1 MVCRRCSRGGRV
13 SDVASSNELPAG
25 TDAALPVTEV
35 RSLPPPERSTGSSAA
50 QGCVSAA
57 EPSDRSPGAGAGA
70 STAEDAAGP
79 ETAAGPAPPLQ
90 LPAAS
95 VAAAAGTEV
104 FKFSANGDT
113 TEMRPVFDK
122 SRNSR
127 AVGSSSTAWT
137 LPPCQ
142 VTVRPTDRGQF
153 WDEVKA
159 KVEGL
164 SAGAGP
170 AVPEVQPVP
179 SRVPA
184 SDPVGSTGQDKAGAA
199 ASSEGLQAFPVLQ
212 GATHNTYQPLAWQAL
227 TELRDAVGKY
237 GLSSAEVMQVL
248 RYFNASL
255 LTPFDIRSLARA
267 LFPLVEYDFFENKW
281 TQLAVRAVER
291 NRTLGQDDPRR
302 MVNIDM
308 LMGTGNYTRAE
319 GQAGY
324 EPLVQEQC
332 QQAGMAALV
341 QTLQLATP
349 QQPFATIIQGIDE
362 PFLCF
367 AGRLTPAVEKQVSD
381 PAARKL
387 MIQSLAQGN
396 CNAACKRIIE
406 TLPGEPSMSDMVG
419 ACAKVSPSIQ
429 QVVAVPTAV
438 QPAVATIVQPTWL
451 VDRPIWENQW
461 PLPHD
466 KLVTLRELVQE
477 QLDQGHLEPS
487 TSPWNTPVFCIK
499 KKSGKWRLLQDLRKI
514 NAVMEGMGTLQAGMP
529 LPTMLPADCPVLI
542 VDLKDCFFTI
552 PLHPDDRPK
561 FAFTVPTI
569 NNAEPAQRY
578 QWRVL
583 PQGMRNSPMLRQ
595 WYVARALSGV
605 RKRFPDAHV
614 YHYMDDI
621 LVATPT
627 QEELLRLQPQLLN
640 ALHSHGLQVAP
651 EKVQQQPPWKYL
663 GVKILERTIRH
674 QEVQFV
680 QSVKTLNDAQKL
692 VGVITWLRPYL
703 GLTTAQLSPL
713 FELLKGDTDL
723 KSPRELTPEARK
735 VLEEVQ
741 QAVSACQVYRIEPSI
756 DVTVFITTPDLHPTG
771 IIGQWNDDWT
781 DPLHVL
787 EWVFLPHQPHK
798 TVTALFELIA
808 RLIIK
813 CRQRCLQLMGADPS
827 KIILPVQREEFDW
840 SYANNVVLQ
849 SALEGFSGQIT
860 YHLPSHKLLQ
870 VAKNTQFS
878 LRPKNSQESVQGPT
892 IFTDGSGK
900 TGKAI
905 VTWQDGSEW
914 QVLEGH
920 EDGSAQLVEL
930 KAAVMAFEKF
940 SQEPFNLI
948 TDSAYVADIAQ
959 QLGCSV
965 LKEVSNPALF
975 NLLKALWCAI
985 QARVHP
991 YYVLHVRSHTNL
1003 PAFVAEGNA
1012 RADKLANPAWVAP
1025 QPDVLVQA
1033 KASHGFFHQNAHAL
1047 QKQFQLTATEAR
1059 EIVES
1064 CDDCHALGAPL
1075 PAGVNP
1081 RGLKALELWQT
1092 DVTQVAE
1099 FGRLKHVH
1107 VTVDTFSSAMWA
1119 SAHTGEKARDVIAH
1133 WRQAFAILGIPSAVK
1148 TDNGPAYALQQVWQ
1162 FLQSWGVSHNF
1173 GIPHSPTGQAIVE
1186 RNHSTLKRVLQ
1197 KQKRGM
1203 QGETPHSRLA
1213 KALYTINHLT
1223 VPQNSNNPVILNHHL
1238 LLQASDGEQQ
1248 PRAKVRV
1255 RNLVTKQW
1263 EGPYDLI
1270 AMGRGYACVST
1281 DTGTR
1286 WLPSKCVHPDLRPQR
1301 QNSADR
1307 QGGSRDQLE
1316 NHQVDES
1323 SSDHSDDSSTDSD

>member
-1 MVCRRCSRGGRV
+1 MK
-13 SDVASSNELPAG
+13 G
-25 TDAALPVTEV
+25 TECPT
-35 RSLPPPERSTGSSAA
+35 
-50 QGCVSAA
+50 
-57 EPSDRSPGAGAGA
+57 
-70 STAEDAAGP
+70 
-79 ETAAGPAPPLQ
+79 PPL
-90 LPAAS
+90 
-95 VAAAAGTEV
+95 
-104 FKFSANGDT
+104 
-113 TEMRPVFDK
+113 
-122 SRNSR
+122 
-127 AVGSSSTAWT
+127 W
-137 LPPCQ
+137 
-142 VTVRPTDRGQF
+142 
-153 WDEVKA
+153 
-159 KVEGL
+159 
-164 SAGAGP
+164 
-170 AVPEVQPVP
+170 
-179 SRVPA
+179 
-184 SDPVGSTGQDKAGAA
+184 
-199 ASSEGLQAFPVLQ
+199 
-212 GATHNTYQPLAWQAL
+212 
-227 TELRDAVGKY
+227 
-237 GLSSAEVMQVL
+237 
-248 RYFNASL
+248 
-255 LTPFDIRSLARA
+255 
-267 LFPLVEYDFFENKW
+267 
-281 TQLAVRAVER
+281 
-291 NRTLGQDDPRR
+291 
-302 MVNIDM
+302 
-308 LMGTGNYTRAE
+308 
-319 GQAGY
+319 
-324 EPLVQEQC
+324 
-332 QQAGMAALV
+332 
-341 QTLQLATP
+341 
-349 QQPFATIIQGIDE
+349 
-362 PFLCF
+362 
-367 AGRLTPAVEKQVSD
+367 
-381 PAARKL
+381 
-387 MIQSLAQGN
+387 
-396 CNAACKRIIE
+396 
-406 TLPGEPSMSDMVG
+406 
-419 ACAKVSPSIQ
+419 
-429 QVVAVPTAV
+429 
-438 QPAVATIVQPTWL
+438 WL
-451 VDRPIWENQW
+451 VGRPIWENQW

-466 KLVTLRELVQE
+466 KLVALRELVQE

-514 NAVMEGMGTLQAGMP
+514 NAMMEGMGTLQAGMP
-529 LPTMLPADCPVLI
+529 LPTMLPADWPVLI

-552 PLHPDDRPK
+552 PLHPNDRPK

-569 NNAEPAQRY
+569 TNAEPAQRY
-578 QWRVL
+578 QWKVL
-583 PQGMRNSPMLRQ
+583 RQGMRNFPVLCQ
-595 WYVARALSGV
+595 WYVACALSGV
-605 RKRFPDAHV
+605 HKQFPDAHIC
-614 YHYMDDI
+614 HYMDDI

-627 QEELLRLQPQLLN
+627 LDELLRLQPQLLN

-663 GVKILERTIRH
+663 GVKILERTIHH

-692 VGVITWLRPYL
+692 VGVIIWLCPYL

-741 QAVSACQVYRIEPSI
+741 QAVSACQVYRIEPST

-771 IIGQWNDDWT
+771 IIGQSNDDWT
-781 DPLHVL
+781 DSLHVL

-798 TVTALFELIA
+798 TATALFELIA

-840 SYANNVVLQ
+840 SYANNVSLQ

-860 YHLPSHKLLQ
+860 YHLTSHKLLQ

-878 LRPKNSQESVQGPT
+878 LRPKNSQEPVQGPT
-892 IFTDGSGK
+892 VFTDGSGK

-914 QVLEGH
+914 QVLESH

-930 KAAVMAFEKF
+930 RAAVIAFEKF

-948 TDSAYVADIAQ
+948 TDSTCVADIAQ
-959 QLGCSV
+959 RLGYSV

-975 NLLKALWCAI
+975 DVLKALWCAI
-985 QARVHP
+985 EARVHP
-991 YYVLHVRSHTNL
+991 CYVLHVRSHTNL
-1003 PAFVAEGNA
+1003 PGFVAEGNA

-1025 QPDVLVQA
+1025 QPDVLAQA
-1033 KASHGFFHQNAHAL
+1033 KASHGFFHQNAHTL

-1099 FGRLKHVH
+1099 FGWLKYVH

-1148 TDNGPAYALQQVWQ
+1148 TDNGPAYASQQVRQ
-1162 FLQSWGVSHNF
+1162 LLQSWGVSHNF
-1173 GIPHSPTGQAIVE
+1173 GIPHSLTGQEIVE
-1186 RNHSTLKRVLQ
+1186 RNHGTLKRVLQ
-1197 KQKRGM
+1197 KQKWGM
-1203 QGETPHSRLA
+1203 QGETPHSWLA

-1223 VPQNSNNPVILNHHL
+1223 VLQNSNNPVILNHHL
-1238 LLQASDGEQQ
+1238 SLQASDGEQQ
-1248 PRAKVRV
+1248 PQAKVQV

-1270 AMGRGYACVST
+1270 AKGRGYACVST

-1286 WLPSKCVHPDLRPQR
+1286 WLPSKCVRPDLRPQR

-1316 NHQVDES
+1316 SHQMDES

>member
-1 MVCRRCSRGGRV
+1 MEVATRLPKDQCRDGRHGDIAGWYAIAYHASRG
-13 SDVASSNELPAG
+13 L
-25 TDAALPVTEV
+25 
-35 RSLPPPERSTGSSAA
+35 
-50 QGCVSAA
+50 
-57 EPSDRSPGAGAGA
+57 
-70 STAEDAAGP
+70 AGP
-79 ETAAGPAPPLQ
+79 HCG
-90 LPAAS
+90 
-95 VAAAAGTEV
+95 
-104 FKFSANGDT
+104 
-113 TEMRPVFDK
+113 
-122 SRNSR
+122 
-127 AVGSSSTAWT
+127 
-137 LPPCQ
+137 
-142 VTVRPTDRGQF
+142 
-153 WDEVKA
+153 
-159 KVEGL
+159 
-164 SAGAGP
+164 
-170 AVPEVQPVP
+170 
-179 SRVPA
+179 
-184 SDPVGSTGQDKAGAA
+184 
-199 ASSEGLQAFPVLQ
+199 SEGL
-212 GATHNTYQPLAWQAL
+212 
-227 TELRDAVGKY
+227 
-237 GLSSAEVMQVL
+237 
-248 RYFNASL
+248 
-255 LTPFDIRSLARA
+255 
-267 LFPLVEYDFFENKW
+267 FF
-281 TQLAVRAVER
+281 
-291 NRTLGQDDPRR
+291 
-302 MVNIDM
+302 M
-308 LMGTGNYTRAE
+308 
-319 GQAGY
+319 
-324 EPLVQEQC
+324 
-332 QQAGMAALV
+332 
-341 QTLQLATP
+341 
-349 QQPFATIIQGIDE
+349 
-362 PFLCF
+362 
-367 AGRLTPAVEKQVSD
+367 
-381 PAARKL
+381 
-387 MIQSLAQGN
+387 
-396 CNAACKRIIE
+396 
-406 TLPGEPSMSDMVG
+406 
-419 ACAKVSPSIQ
+419 
-429 QVVAVPTAV
+429 
-438 QPAVATIVQPTWL
+438 
-451 VDRPIWENQW
+451 
-461 PLPHD
+461 
-466 KLVTLRELVQE
+466 
-477 QLDQGHLEPS
+477 
-487 TSPWNTPVFCIK
+487 
-499 KKSGKWRLLQDLRKI
+499 
-514 NAVMEGMGTLQAGMP
+514 
-529 LPTMLPADCPVLI
+529 
-542 VDLKDCFFTI
+542 I

-583 PQGMRNSPMLRQ
+583 PQGMRNSPMLCQ

-605 RKRFPDAHV
+605 RKWFPDAHV

-771 IIGQWNDDWT
+771 IISQWNDDWT
-781 DPLHVL
+781 DPLHIL

-798 TVTALFELIA
+798 TATALFELIA

-840 SYANNVVLQ
+840 SYANNVLLQ

-878 LRPKNSQESVQGPT
+878 LRPKSSQEPVQGPT
-892 IFTDGSGK
+892 VFTDGSGK

-959 QLGCSV
+959 RLSCSV

-975 NLLKALWCAI
+975 DLLKALWCAI

-1003 PAFVAEGNA
+1003 PGFVAE
-1012 RADKLANPAWVAP
+1012 
-1025 QPDVLVQA
+1025 
-1033 KASHGFFHQNAHAL
+1033 
-1047 QKQFQLTATEAR
+1047 
-1059 EIVES
+1059 
-1064 CDDCHALGAPL
+1064 
-1075 PAGVNP
+1075 GVNP

-1099 FGRLKHVH
+1099 FGRLKYVH

-1133 WRQAFAILGIPSAVK
+1133 WRQAFAVLGIPSAVK
-1148 TDNGPAYALQQVWQ
+1148 TDNGPAYASQQVRQ

-1186 RNHSTLKRVLQ
+1186 RNHGTLKRVLQ

-1203 QGETPHSRLA
+1203 QGGTPNSRLA

-1238 LLQASDGEQQ
+1238 SLQASDGEQQ

-1286 WLPSKCVHPDLRPQR
+1286 WLPSKCVRPDLRPQR

-1307 QGGSRDQLE
+1307 QGGSCDQLE
-1316 NHQVDES
+1316 SHQVDES

>member
-1 MVCRRCSRGGRV
+1 
-13 SDVASSNELPAG
+13 
-25 TDAALPVTEV
+25 
-35 RSLPPPERSTGSSAA
+35 
-50 QGCVSAA
+50 
-57 EPSDRSPGAGAGA
+57 
-70 STAEDAAGP
+70 
-79 ETAAGPAPPLQ
+79 
-90 LPAAS
+90 
-95 VAAAAGTEV
+95 
-104 FKFSANGDT
+104 
-113 TEMRPVFDK
+113 
-122 SRNSR
+122 
-127 AVGSSSTAWT
+127 
-137 LPPCQ
+137 
-142 VTVRPTDRGQF
+142 
-153 WDEVKA
+153 
-159 KVEGL
+159 
-164 SAGAGP
+164 
-170 AVPEVQPVP
+170 
-179 SRVPA
+179 
-184 SDPVGSTGQDKAGAA
+184 
-199 ASSEGLQAFPVLQ
+199 
-212 GATHNTYQPLAWQAL
+212 
-227 TELRDAVGKY
+227 
-237 GLSSAEVMQVL
+237 
-248 RYFNASL
+248 
-255 LTPFDIRSLARA
+255 
-267 LFPLVEYDFFENKW
+267 
-281 TQLAVRAVER
+281 
-291 NRTLGQDDPRR
+291 
-302 MVNIDM
+302 M
-308 LMGTGNYTRAE
+308 L
-319 GQAGY
+319 
-324 EPLVQEQC
+324 C
-332 QQAGMAALV
+332 
-341 QTLQLATP
+341 
-349 QQPFATIIQGIDE
+349 
-362 PFLCF
+362 
-367 AGRLTPAVEKQVSD
+367 
-381 PAARKL
+381 
-387 MIQSLAQGN
+387 
-396 CNAACKRIIE
+396 
-406 TLPGEPSMSDMVG
+406 
-419 ACAKVSPSIQ
+419 
-429 QVVAVPTAV
+429 
-438 QPAVATIVQPTWL
+438 
-451 VDRPIWENQW
+451 
-461 PLPHD
+461 
-466 KLVTLRELVQE
+466 
-477 QLDQGHLEPS
+477 
-487 TSPWNTPVFCIK
+487 
-499 KKSGKWRLLQDLRKI
+499 
-514 NAVMEGMGTLQAGMP
+514 
-529 LPTMLPADCPVLI
+529 
-542 VDLKDCFFTI
+542 
-552 PLHPDDRPK
+552 
-561 FAFTVPTI
+561 
-569 NNAEPAQRY
+569 
-578 QWRVL
+578 
-583 PQGMRNSPMLRQ
+583 Q

-663 GVKILERTIRH
+663 GVKILEQTIRH

-756 DVTVFITTPDLHPTG
+756 DVTVFITTPDLHPTATSYCKWPK
-771 IIGQWNDDWT
+771 ILNFLY
-781 DPLHVL
+781 DP
-787 EWVFLPHQPHK
+787 K
-798 TVTALFELIA
+798 
-808 RLIIK
+808 
-813 CRQRCLQLMGADPS
+813 
-827 KIILPVQREEFDW
+827 
-840 SYANNVVLQ
+840 
-849 SALEGFSGQIT
+849 
-860 YHLPSHKLLQ
+860 
-870 VAKNTQFS
+870 VAKSQCKVPPSS
-878 LRPKNSQESVQGPT
+878 LIVR
-892 IFTDGSGK
+892 GK

-959 QLGCSV
+959 RLSCSV

-975 NLLKALWCAI
+975 DLLKALWCAI

-1003 PAFVAEGNA
+1003 PGFVAEGNA

-1025 QPDVLVQA
+1025 QPDVLAQA
-1033 KASHGFFHQNAHAL
+1033 KASHGFFHQNAHTL
-1047 QKQFQLTATEAR
+1047 QKQLQLMATEAC

-1064 CDDCHALGAPL
+1064 CDDCHALGVPL

-1099 FGRLKHVH
+1099 FGRLKYVH

-1133 WRQAFAILGIPSAVK
+1133 WRQAFAVLGIPSAVK
-1148 TDNGPAYALQQVWQ
+1148 TDNGPAYASQQVRQ
-1162 FLQSWGVSHNF
+1162 FLQSWGLSHNF

-1186 RNHSTLKRVLQ
+1186 RNHGTLKHVLQ

-1223 VPQNSNNPVILNHHL
+1223 VPQNSNNPLILNHHL
-1238 LLQASDGEQQ
+1238 SLQASDGEQQ

-1286 WLPSKCVHPDLRPQR
+1286 WLPSKCVRPDLRPQR
-1301 QNSADR
+1301 QNSADS
-1307 QGGSRDQLE
+1307 QGGSHDQLE
-1316 NHQVDES
+1316 SHQVDES

>member
-1 MVCRRCSRGGRV
+1 
-13 SDVASSNELPAG
+13 
-25 TDAALPVTEV
+25 
-35 RSLPPPERSTGSSAA
+35 
-50 QGCVSAA
+50 
-57 EPSDRSPGAGAGA
+57 
-70 STAEDAAGP
+70 
-79 ETAAGPAPPLQ
+79 
-90 LPAAS
+90 
-95 VAAAAGTEV
+95 
-104 FKFSANGDT
+104 
-113 TEMRPVFDK
+113 
-122 SRNSR
+122 
-127 AVGSSSTAWT
+127 
-137 LPPCQ
+137 
-142 VTVRPTDRGQF
+142 
-153 WDEVKA
+153 
-159 KVEGL
+159 
-164 SAGAGP
+164 
-170 AVPEVQPVP
+170 
-179 SRVPA
+179 
-184 SDPVGSTGQDKAGAA
+184 
-199 ASSEGLQAFPVLQ
+199 
-212 GATHNTYQPLAWQAL
+212 
-227 TELRDAVGKY
+227 
-237 GLSSAEVMQVL
+237 
-248 RYFNASL
+248 
-255 LTPFDIRSLARA
+255 
-267 LFPLVEYDFFENKW
+267 
-281 TQLAVRAVER
+281 
-291 NRTLGQDDPRR
+291 
-302 MVNIDM
+302 
-308 LMGTGNYTRAE
+308 
-319 GQAGY
+319 
-324 EPLVQEQC
+324 
-332 QQAGMAALV
+332 
-341 QTLQLATP
+341 
-349 QQPFATIIQGIDE
+349 
-362 PFLCF
+362 
-367 AGRLTPAVEKQVSD
+367 
-381 PAARKL
+381 
-387 MIQSLAQGN
+387 
-396 CNAACKRIIE
+396 
-406 TLPGEPSMSDMVG
+406 
-419 ACAKVSPSIQ
+419 
-429 QVVAVPTAV
+429 
-438 QPAVATIVQPTWL
+438 
-451 VDRPIWENQW
+451 
-461 PLPHD
+461 
-466 KLVTLRELVQE
+466 
-477 QLDQGHLEPS
+477 
-487 TSPWNTPVFCIK
+487 
-499 KKSGKWRLLQDLRKI
+499 
-514 NAVMEGMGTLQAGMP
+514 
-529 LPTMLPADCPVLI
+529 MLPADWPLLI

-583 PQGMRNSPMLRQ
+583 PQGMRNSPMLCQ

-663 GVKILERTIRH
+663 GVKILERKIRH

-692 VGVITWLRPYL
+692 VGVITWLRPYV

-781 DPLHVL
+781 DPLHIL
-787 EWVFLPHQPHK
+787 EWLFLPHQPHK
-798 TVTALFELIA
+798 TATALFELIA

-840 SYANNVVLQ
+840 SYANNVSLQ

-878 LRPKNSQESVQGPT
+878 LRPKSSQEPVQGPT
-892 IFTDGSGK
+892 VFTDGSGK

-959 QLGCSV
+959 RLSCSV
-965 LKEVSNPALF
+965 LKE
-975 NLLKALWCAI
+975 
-985 QARVHP
+985 
-991 YYVLHVRSHTNL
+991 
-1003 PAFVAEGNA
+1003 
-1012 RADKLANPAWVAP
+1012 
-1025 QPDVLVQA
+1025 A
-1033 KASHGFFHQNAHAL
+1033 KASHGFFHQNAHTL

-1059 EIVES
+1059 ELVES

-1099 FGRLKHVH
+1099 FVRLKYVH

-1119 SAHTGEKARDVIAH
+1119 SAHSGEKARDVIAH

-1148 TDNGPAYALQQVWQ
+1148 TDNGPAYASQQVRQ

-1186 RNHSTLKRVLQ
+1186 RNHGTLKRVLQ

-1203 QGETPHSRLA
+1203 QGETPNSRLA

-1238 LLQASDGEQQ
+1238 SLQASDGEQQ

-1255 RNLVTKQW
+1255 RNLVSKQW

-1286 WLPSKCVHPDLRPQR
+1286 WLPSKCVRPDLRPQR

-1307 QGGSRDQLE
+1307 QGGSRDELE
-1316 NHQVDES
+1316 SHQVDES

>member
-1 MVCRRCSRGGRV
+1 
-13 SDVASSNELPAG
+13 
-25 TDAALPVTEV
+25 
-35 RSLPPPERSTGSSAA
+35 
-50 QGCVSAA
+50 
-57 EPSDRSPGAGAGA
+57 
-70 STAEDAAGP
+70 
-79 ETAAGPAPPLQ
+79 
-90 LPAAS
+90 
-95 VAAAAGTEV
+95 
-104 FKFSANGDT
+104 
-113 TEMRPVFDK
+113 
-122 SRNSR
+122 
-127 AVGSSSTAWT
+127 
-137 LPPCQ
+137 
-142 VTVRPTDRGQF
+142 
-153 WDEVKA
+153 
-159 KVEGL
+159 
-164 SAGAGP
+164 
-170 AVPEVQPVP
+170 
-179 SRVPA
+179 
-184 SDPVGSTGQDKAGAA
+184 
-199 ASSEGLQAFPVLQ
+199 
-212 GATHNTYQPLAWQAL
+212 
-227 TELRDAVGKY
+227 
-237 GLSSAEVMQVL
+237 
-248 RYFNASL
+248 
-255 LTPFDIRSLARA
+255 
-267 LFPLVEYDFFENKW
+267 
-281 TQLAVRAVER
+281 
-291 NRTLGQDDPRR
+291 
-302 MVNIDM
+302 
-308 LMGTGNYTRAE
+308 
-319 GQAGY
+319 
-324 EPLVQEQC
+324 
-332 QQAGMAALV
+332 
-341 QTLQLATP
+341 
-349 QQPFATIIQGIDE
+349 
-362 PFLCF
+362 
-367 AGRLTPAVEKQVSD
+367 
-381 PAARKL
+381 
-387 MIQSLAQGN
+387 
-396 CNAACKRIIE
+396 
-406 TLPGEPSMSDMVG
+406 
-419 ACAKVSPSIQ
+419 
-429 QVVAVPTAV
+429 
-438 QPAVATIVQPTWL
+438 
-451 VDRPIWENQW
+451 
-461 PLPHD
+461 
-466 KLVTLRELVQE
+466 
-477 QLDQGHLEPS
+477 
-487 TSPWNTPVFCIK
+487 
-499 KKSGKWRLLQDLRKI
+499 
-514 NAVMEGMGTLQAGMP
+514 
-529 LPTMLPADCPVLI
+529 MLPADWPVLI
-542 VDLKDCFFTI
+542 VDLKDCFFMI

-583 PQGMRNSPMLRQ
+583 PQGMRNSPMLCQ

-621 LVATPT
+621 LVAMPT

-692 VGVITWLRPYL
+692 VGVITWLCPYL

-781 DPLHVL
+781 DPLHIL

-798 TVTALFELIA
+798 TATALFELIA
-808 RLIIK
+808 RLII
-813 CRQRCLQLMGADPS
+813 
-827 KIILPVQREEFDW
+827 
-840 SYANNVVLQ
+840 N
-849 SALEGFSGQIT
+849 
-860 YHLPSHKLLQ
+860 
-870 VAKNTQFS
+870 
-878 LRPKNSQESVQGPT
+878 QEPVQGPT
-892 IFTDGSGK
+892 VFTDGSGK

-930 KAAVMAFEKF
+930 RAAVLAFEKF

-959 QLGCSV
+959 RLSCSV

-975 NLLKALWCAI
+975 DLLKALWCAI

-1003 PAFVAEGNA
+1003 PGFVAEGNA
-1012 RADKLANPAWVAP
+1012 RADKLANPAWAAP
-1025 QPDVLVQA
+1025 QPDVLAQA
-1033 KASHGFFHQNAHAL
+1033 KASHGFFHQNAHTL
-1047 QKQFQLTATEAR
+1047 QKQFQLMATEAR

-1075 PAGVNP
+1075 LARVNP

-1099 FGRLKHVH
+1099 FGRLKYVH
-1107 VTVDTFSSAMWA
+1107 VTVDTFSSAMWP

-1133 WRQAFAILGIPSAVK
+1133 WRQAFAVLGIPSAVK
-1148 TDNGPAYALQQVWQ
+1148 TDNGPAYASQQVRQ
-1162 FLQSWGVSHNF
+1162 FLQSWGVSYNF
-1173 GIPHSPTGQAIVE
+1173 GIPHSTTGQAIVE
-1186 RNHSTLKRVLQ
+1186 RNHGTLKHVLQ

-1238 LLQASDGEQQ
+1238 SLQASDGEQQ

-1286 WLPSKCVHPDLRPQR
+1286 WLLSKCVRPDLRPQR

-1307 QGGSRDQLE
+1307 QGGSHDQLE
-1316 NHQVDES
+1316 SHQVDES